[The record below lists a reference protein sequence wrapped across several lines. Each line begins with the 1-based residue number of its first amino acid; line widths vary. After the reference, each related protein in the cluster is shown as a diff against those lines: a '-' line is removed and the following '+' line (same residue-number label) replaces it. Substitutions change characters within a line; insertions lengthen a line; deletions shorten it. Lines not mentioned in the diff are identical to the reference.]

1 MPPRGGWFMNRII
14 ICALAVLFAVPGVP
28 FAADSKPLTLFS
40 FEKPED
46 LQCLQVDGGMK
57 ESMKTELSSENCTA
71 GKNCLKVTF
80 PDDSWAEVLFV
91 KFAAD
96 WSGYN
101 ALKIDVFNPAS
112 TMVGIL
118 FQGADADAGFAKDAP
133 FGDRD
138 KRVSSGGTLRPG
150 KNTLVFPLKYDKPFD
165 LKNVKMWSLSN
176 ITRPKGLVLY
186 IDNIRLENVKPEDL
200 E

>member
-1 MPPRGGWFMNRII
+1 MKNILQCII
-14 ICALAVLFAVPGVP
+14 AALVAIPLALT
-28 FAADSKPLTLFS
+28 AADSKPLTLFS

-57 ESMKTELSSENCTA
+57 ESMKTELSSENCTT

-80 PDDSWAEVLFV
+80 SEDSWAEVLFV
-91 KFAAD
+91 KFPAD

-101 ALKIDVFNPAS
+101 ALKIDIFNPA
-112 TMVGIL
+112 TRTVGIL
-118 FQGADADAGFAKDAP
+118 FQGADADAGFAEDAP
-133 FGDRD
+133 FGDKE
-138 KRVSSGGTLRPG
+138 KRVSSGGMLKSG
-150 KNTLVFPLKYDKPFD
+150 KNTLVFPLVSDKPFD
-165 LKNVKMWSLSN
+165 LKHVKMWSLSN
-176 ITRPKGLVLY
+176 TSRPKGLVLY

>member
-1 MPPRGGWFMNRII
+1 MKKVVMGLIAAI
-14 ICALAVLFAVPGVP
+14 LFFSAGLS
-28 FAADSKPLTLFS
+28 AADSKPLTLFS
-40 FEKPED
+40 FGKAED

-57 ESMKTELSSENCTA
+57 ESMKTELSAENCTT

-91 KFAAD
+91 KFPAD

-101 ALKIDVFNPAS
+101 ALKMDIFNPS
-112 TMVGIL
+112 VLSVGIL

-133 FGDRD
+133 FGDRE
-138 KRVSSGGTLRPG
+138 KRVSSGGMLKPG
-150 KNTLVFPLKYDKPFD
+150 KNTLVFPLAYDKPFD
-165 LKNVKMWSLSN
+165 LKHVKMWSLSN
-176 ITRPKGLVLY
+176 VSRPKGLALY
-186 IDNIRLENVKPEDL
+186 IDNIRLESVKPEDL

>member
-1 MPPRGGWFMNRII
+1 MRNIFQWVIAGLIAIPIS
-14 ICALAVLFAVPGVP
+14 LT
-28 FAADSKPLTLFS
+28 AADSKPLTLFS
-40 FEKPED
+40 FEKSDD

-57 ESMKTELSSENCTA
+57 ENMKTELSSENCTA
-71 GKNCLKVTF
+71 GKNCLKVAF

-91 KFAAD
+91 KFTSD

-101 ALKIDVFNPAS
+101 ALKVDVFNPSA
-112 TMVGIL
+112 TMVGVL
-118 FQGADADAGFAKDAP
+118 FQGADSDAGFAKDAP

-138 KRVSSGGTLRPG
+138 KRVSSGGTLKPG

-176 ITRPKGLVLY
+176 ISRPKGLVLY
-186 IDNIRLENVKPEDL
+186 IDNIRLENIKPEEL

>member
-1 MPPRGGWFMNRII
+1 MKNILQCII
-14 ICALAVLFAVPGVP
+14 AALVAIPLALT
-28 FAADSKPLTLFS
+28 AADSKPLTLFS

-57 ESMKTELSSENCTA
+57 ESMKTELSSENCTT

-80 PDDSWAEVLFV
+80 SEDSWAEVLFV
-91 KFAAD
+91 KFPAD

-101 ALKIDVFNPAS
+101 ALKIDIFNPA
-112 TMVGIL
+112 TRTVGIL
-118 FQGADADAGFAKDAP
+118 FQGADADAGFAEDAP
-133 FGDRD
+133 FGDKE
-138 KRVSSGGTLRPG
+138 KRVSSGGMLKSG
-150 KNTLVFPLKYDKPFD
+150 KNTLVFPLVSDKPFD
-165 LKNVKMWSLSN
+165 LKHVKMWSLSY
-176 ITRPKGLVLY
+176 TSRPKGLVLY

>member
-1 MPPRGGWFMNRII
+1 MKNILQWII
-14 ICALAVLFAVPGVP
+14 AAIFAIPIALT
-28 FAADSKPLTLFS
+28 AADSKPLTLFS

-46 LQCLQVDGGMK
+46 LQSLQVDGGMK
-57 ESMKTELSSENCTA
+57 ESIKTELSSENCTA

-91 KFAAD
+91 KFNAD
-96 WSGYN
+96 WSAYN
-101 ALKIDVFNPAS
+101 ALKIDVFNPAA
-112 TMVGIL
+112 TMVGVL

-176 ITRPKGLVLY
+176 IARPKGLALY